1 MHSGT
6 HGSELVF
13 HMLAITRANNLDHY
27 TIFFGNF
34 SIMIIENNLDYRIV
48 YIIANDIM
56 QVVNLD
62 TNLWVTFILSL
73 YFRLILEV

>member
-1 MHSGT
+1 
-6 HGSELVF
+6 
-13 HMLAITRANNLDHY
+13 
-27 TIFFGNF
+27 
-34 SIMIIENNLDYRIV
+34 MIIENNLDYRIV

-73 YFRLILEV
+73 YFRLILEVSFN

>member
-1 MHSGT
+1 
-6 HGSELVF
+6 
-13 HMLAITRANNLDHY
+13 
-27 TIFFGNF
+27 
-34 SIMIIENNLDYRIV
+34 MIIENNLDYRIV